1 MKKIIIL
8 IVVVCTLS
16 FFNQFAI
23 GVDTDG
29 GEISSGDTLTGLI
42 NPKIDADTFTFIAS
56 AGQNLIARICRESDS
71 LTPAIY
77 LYSPNGSKEAEAV
90 ASDYWR
96 EATATLM
103 YHTIQNTGQY
113 EMVVM
118 DSGTNQIGN
127 YSLSLLLNPG
137 AISSIT
143 DSDGGNAI
151 PDEVYSGEIDYISD
165 IDAFTFSA
173 SAGQT
178 AVIVITRESGGINPE
193 MYLSSPNGSKEA
205 EAVANDYFGEDTATL
220 RDHTIENTGQY
231 KMVIMDAGA
240 NHIGGYSFTITLIGS
255 GTSEPSESTP
265 DDIDGDKIP
274 NTLDMDDDNDGYTD
288 YIEDIMGTDPLNP
301 NSKPIDSDNDGIP
314 DLIDD
319 DNDNDGY
326 TDYEEN
332 KEHTDP
338 LSKTSYP
345 NIEQQDTDKDG
356 LPDSTDDDDDNDKYT
371 DVQEII
377 ERTNPLDLYSFPK
390 DVAKFDTDVDGIFD
404 SEDTDDDN
412 DGMPD
417 HWELFYGFNPLNDDD
432 ANDDMDKD
440 VYSNLQEFKAGS
452 NPRDKDSYPNKG
464 LSIIEITLMAV
475 SLISGMISL
484 GGVVYAF
491 YRNPVWMYK
500 RKIKKTTTINELDK
514 LWKNDIQPAI
524 DNKKIKPKHIRK
536 IKECYNKQKSDLIQK
551 QKVQDTNKKS

>member
-16 FFNQFAI
+16 FFNQKVV
-23 GVDTDG
+23 GEDNDG
-29 GEISSGDTLTGLI
+29 SKIFSAETITGTI
-42 NPKIDADTFTFIAS
+42 DPKIDIDTYTFDGIANQTVMIFAS
-56 AGQNLIARICRESDS
+56 SESGDMG
-71 LTPAIY
+71 PQID
-77 LYSPNGSKEAEAV
+77 LYSNDDIKLVGDWSSSYTNIIYKLK
-90 ASDYWR
+90 S
-96 EATATLM
+96 
-103 YHTIQNTGQY
+103 
-113 EMVVM
+113 
-118 DSGTNQIGN
+118 SGTYSIIVRDAYADETGE
-127 YSLSLLLNPG
+127 YSLSLLLIPG
-137 AISSIT
+137 STTSAI
-143 DSDGGNAI
+143 DSDGGIINSNEI
-151 PDEVYSGEIDYISD
+151 KTGNIDYKSD
-165 IDAFTFSA
+165 VDIFTFNGNYGQSVLIQ
-173 SAGQT
+173 AGL
-178 AVIVITRESGGINPE
+178 ESGNIEPLISL
-193 MYLSSPNGSKEA
+193 YSSEGTLEKQVWAST
-205 EAVANDYFGEDTATL
+205 TAI
-220 RDHTIENTGQY
+220 IENHQLQSNGTY
-231 KMVIMDAGA
+231 SITIRDAYGDE
-240 NHIGGYSFTITLIGS
+240 IGGYSLSLQIIGEGSSTAPDS
-255 GTSEPSESTP
+255 GQ
-265 DDIDGDKIP
+265 DDINVDDE
-274 NTLDMDDDNDGYTD
+274 DDDNDGYTD
-288 YIEDIMGTDPLNP
+288 YIEVIMGTDPLNP
-301 NSKPIDSDNDGIP
+301 NSKPSDSDNDGIP

-319 DNDNDGY
+319 DDDNDGY

-332 KEHTDP
+332 KEGTDP

-551 QKVQDTNKKS
+551 QKVQDINKKS